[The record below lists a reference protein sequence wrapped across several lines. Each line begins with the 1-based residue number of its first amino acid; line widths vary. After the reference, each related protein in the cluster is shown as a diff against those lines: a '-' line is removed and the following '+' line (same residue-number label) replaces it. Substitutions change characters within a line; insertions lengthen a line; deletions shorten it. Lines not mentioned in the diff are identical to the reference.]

1 MSEHTR
7 RKKAHKETVLVM
19 KFSLCNEV
27 LADVP
32 LAEQCRLAAA
42 MGYSGLEIAPYT
54 LAPDPTRMTDRQIV
68 EARSIVAD
76 HGLEVTG
83 LHWLLVS
90 PEGLSITASDP
101 EVHRRTADA
110 LAALVDLCAGLG
122 GRVLIHGSPKQ
133 RRLGTDPERARA
145 VALAHLA
152 AAGARARAAGMVYC
166 IEPISSDEADFV
178 TSLAEAAVL
187 VEAAGEPGL
196 RTMIDT
202 GHALR
207 GEAVPLADLAAQ
219 WLPTGLI
226 AHVQFND
233 SNRRGPGQGSDRLAP
248 FMRAL
253 LAADWPHSPAVEPFV
268 YVPDGATTA
277 AAALGYLNGLL
288 EALGAARDA

>member
-1 MSEHTR
+1 MRGE
-7 RKKAHKETVLVM
+7 KAHKEVVLVM

-54 LAPDPTRMTDRQIV
+54 LAPDPTRMSDRQIA
-68 EARSIVAD
+68 ETRGIVAD

-83 LHWLLVS
+83 LHWLLVA
-90 PEGLSITASDP
+90 PEGLSITDSAPDM
-101 EVHRRTADA
+101 RQRTADA

-122 GRVLIHGSPKQ
+122 GRVLVHGSPKQ

-152 AAGARARAAGMVYC
+152 QAGARARAAGMVYC

-178 TSLAEAAVL
+178 TSLAEAAAL
-187 VEAAGEPGL
+187 VEASGEPGL

-207 GEAVPLADLAAQ
+207 GETASLADLAAH

-233 SNRRGPGQGSDRLAP
+233 SNRRGPGQGSDRLGP
-248 FMRAL
+248 FMQAL
-253 LAADWPHSPAVEPFV
+253 LAVDWSSPPAVEPFV

-277 AAALGYLNGLL
+277 AAALGYLNGLVD
-288 EALGAARDA
+288 ALGTAPGA